1 MHKVLITSIPFG
13 QKDKFPIEILE
24 SLSADFDINPLGRK
38 LNEEELL
45 SMINDYTILIAGTEP
60 ITRKV
65 MEKGKNLKLISR
77 IGIGLD
83 NVDLKAAQDL
93 GIKVSFTPDAPAP
106 AVSELTIGLMISA
119 MRSIQQA
126 NLNMHQGNWNRFFGR
141 RFEDLTVGI
150 IGLGRIGRR
159 VLNHL
164 NGFKCR
170 EILLNDLIHDHQIT
184 SSNTIRW
191 VNKEEIYRN
200 SDLISLHI
208 PLNKKTHNLISSEEI
223 SIMKDDVMLV
233 NTSRGGIINEAD
245 LHNGLKNGKI
255 ASAAIDVFEEEPYNG
270 NLASLDNCVIT
281 SHMGSMTEDCRARME
296 IEATQEAARFIK
308 GEKLELVVPKDEYE
322 DLE

>member
-1 MHKVLITSIPFG
+1 MHKALITSVPFG
-13 QKDKFPIEILE
+13 QKDRKPIDILD
-24 SLSADFDINPLGRK
+24 SLSVEYLVNPIGRK
-38 LNEEELL
+38 LNEQELL
-45 SMINDYTILIAGTEP
+45 SLIKEFSILIAGTEP
-60 ITRKV
+60 ITKQV
-65 MEKGKNLKLISR
+65 IENAPNLKLISR

-83 NVDLKAAQDL
+83 NVDLVTARDY
-93 GIKVSFTPDAPAP
+93 GIQVSYTPDAPAP

-119 MRSIQQA
+119 MRSIHQA

-141 RFEDLTVGI
+141 SFEDLTIGI
-150 IGLGRIGRR
+150 IGLGRIGKR

-164 NGFKCR
+164 DGFQCK
-170 EILLNDLIHDHQIT
+170 EILLNDLIHDQQII
-184 SSNTIRW
+184 SSNKIRW
-191 VNKEEIYRN
+191 VDKEEIYRN

-223 SIMKDDVMLV
+223 SIMKDRVMLV

-245 LHNGLKNGKI
+245 LYNNLKDGKI
-255 ASAAIDVFEEEPYNG
+255 ASAAIDVFEEEPYKG
-270 NLASLDNCVIT
+270 NLSSLDNCIIT

-322 DLE
+322 DLG

>member
-126 NLNMHQGNWNRFFGR
+126 NLNMHQGNWKRFFGR
-141 RFEDLTVGI
+141 RFEDLTIGI

-170 EILLNDLIHDHQIT
+170 EILLNDLIPDHQIT

-191 VNKEEIYRN
+191 VNKEEIFRN

-308 GEKLELVVPKDEYE
+308 GEKLELVVPNDEYE
-322 DLE
+322 DLG